1 MLKKIALVIMLVIP
15 MGVFAQSV
23 KFGHIYS
30 QEIIVL
36 MPEYTKAVAE
46 VQALE
51 KKYGEEMQRT
61 NEELTKKYQEFQQA
75 MSEGSLPQNIQE
87 KRQKEIQD
95 MAERSELFQQEAV
108 QQLQKVSQELMAPIT
123 KKVNDAIK
131 AVGEEENMV
140 YVFDLSTVMI
150 PYVNDKLSTD
160 VTAKVKTRVGI
171 K

>member
-36 MPEYTKAVAE
+36 MPEYTKAVAD

-61 NEELTKKYQEFQQA
+61 SEELSKKYQEFQQA

-87 KRQKEIQD
+87 KRHKEIQD

-160 VTAKVKTRVGI
+160 VTSKVKARIGI